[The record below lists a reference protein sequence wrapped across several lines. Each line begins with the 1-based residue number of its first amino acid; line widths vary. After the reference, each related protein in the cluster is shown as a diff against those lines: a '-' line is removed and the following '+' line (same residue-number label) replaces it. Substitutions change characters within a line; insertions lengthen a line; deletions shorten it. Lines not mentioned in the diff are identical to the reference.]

1 MYMTWTSCLIDG
13 VPTLKCLEVVFQ
25 NILLALGGL
34 IFAILLVLFV
44 YGSITILTAGDN
56 AEKLK
61 KGKGIFT
68 SAIIGV
74 VVIAGAYVILLALEQ
89 VLGISGLTTFTIHEV
104 AAPAP

>member
-1 MYMTWTSCLIDG
+1 MTWTSCLIDG

-34 IFAILLVLFV
+34 IFVILLVLFI

-89 VLGISGLTTFTIHEV
+89 ILGINGLTKFTIHEV
-104 AAPAP
+104 AVPTIP

>member
-1 MYMTWTSCLIDG
+1 MTTWTNCLIDG

-34 IFAILLVLFV
+34 IFVILLVLFT

-61 KGKGIFT
+61 KGKGIFY
-68 SAIIGV
+68 SAVIGV

-89 VLGISGLTTFTIHEV
+89 VLGISGLTTFTVNEV
-104 AAPAP
+104 AVPAP